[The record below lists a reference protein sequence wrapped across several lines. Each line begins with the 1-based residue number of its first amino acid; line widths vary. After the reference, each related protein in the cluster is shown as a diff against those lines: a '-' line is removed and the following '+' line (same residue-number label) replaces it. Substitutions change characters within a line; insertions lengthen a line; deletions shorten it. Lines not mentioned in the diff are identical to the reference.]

1 MSFVCPQ
8 DILETNNCLLSIIY
22 HYIRIITRNRATLGE
37 RERERDR
44 ETERKG
50 ERQRKKE
57 RERVRLRERH
67 RLRNDINFYYSQ

>member
-37 RERERDR
+37 RERERQRDR
-44 ETERKG
+44 EKERKRERYR
-50 ERQRKKE
+50 ERQAEKE
-57 RERVRLRERH
+57 RE
-67 RLRNDINFYYSQ
+67 